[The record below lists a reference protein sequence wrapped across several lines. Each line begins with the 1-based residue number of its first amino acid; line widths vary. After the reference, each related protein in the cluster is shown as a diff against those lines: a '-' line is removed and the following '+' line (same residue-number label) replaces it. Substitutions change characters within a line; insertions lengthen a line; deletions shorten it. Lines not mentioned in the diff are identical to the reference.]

1 MPTGSFRTFHSFSFS
16 EKLSLKIKL
25 YTTVVTETISKLKV
39 GGARLIKILDICQ
52 AKKKKKKGLWLCE
65 TLQKVLMPI
74 KYGNFLK
81 YVSDIF
87 SVYFDPL
94 NKWDLKFVNFKCK
107 LVAAAIMNG
116 KMVLV
121 KFHW

>member
-1 MPTGSFRTFHSFSFS
+1 MWNF
-16 EKLSLKIKL
+16 
-25 YTTVVTETISKLKV
+25 
-39 GGARLIKILDICQ
+39 
-52 AKKKKKKGLWLCE
+52 AKKKI
-65 TLQKVLMPI
+65 LMPI

-94 NKWDLKFVNFKCK
+94 NKWDLKFVNFKNFKCK